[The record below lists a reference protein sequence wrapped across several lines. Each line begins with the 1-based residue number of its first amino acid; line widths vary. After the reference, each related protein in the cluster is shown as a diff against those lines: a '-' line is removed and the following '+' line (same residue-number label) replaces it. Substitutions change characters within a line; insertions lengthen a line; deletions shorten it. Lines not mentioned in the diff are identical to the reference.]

1 MNKKTTI
8 SYMCSHCND
17 FPVFDVS
24 IFDFSGNRNKEYH
37 CSCGNSSINLIKN
50 GTKSYKAE
58 FDCPVCN
65 EKHSYIIPNN
75 QFWTNDVFTFSCP
88 FYEANLL
95 YVGSREPLMEKVSAY
110 IKNELGADET
120 DGIIPDYS
128 MIENIVKL
136 SDMVAKHPENINIC
150 DCGDKYSVAYNENG
164 IYIICDKC
172 GYSLF
177 INYDRV
183 NLFLKETEN

>member
-8 SYMCSHCND
+8 SYMCCHCND

-37 CSCGNSSINLIKN
+37 CSCKKSFITLIKN

-58 FDCPVCN
+58 MDCPVCN

-88 FYEANLL
+88 FYEANLI
-95 YVGSREPLMEKVSAY
+95 YVGNRNLLEEKVSSY
-110 IKNELGADET
+110 IKNELGADEIS
-120 DGIIPDYS
+120 GVIPDYS
-128 MIENIVKL
+128 VIENIVKL
-136 SDMVAKHPENINIC
+136 ADLVSKHPENINIC
-150 DCGDKYSVAYNENG
+150 DCNDKYSVAYNEKG

-177 INYDRV
+177 INYDKV
-183 NLFLKETEN
+183 DLFIKGE